1 MKVITLTIDD
11 YDIAGPSYAIVC
23 DEAQID
29 AVSARLGAVVTPEL
43 YKFEVL
49 NIIDAANEV
58 ELSELIEELKIEAAE
73 FAADTEAIKK
83 AEEGK

>member
-1 MKVITLTIDD
+1 MKLITLTIDD
-11 YDIAGPSYAIVC
+11 YDITGPSYAIVC
-23 DEAQID
+23 EEAQVD
-29 AVSARLGAVVTPEL
+29 AVVGRIEAVVTPEL

-49 NIIDAANEV
+49 NIIDAANET
-58 ELSELIEELKIEAAE
+58 ELTELIEELKIEAAE